1 MPCINIANSA
11 VVPMMVNQ
19 TLNYKGMTALYI
31 MKTNK
36 DFMKPL
42 IGEDVKVMVKFKRYL
57 QF

>member
-1 MPCINIANSA
+1 
-11 VVPMMVNQ
+11 MMVNQ